1 MMQVI
6 IHAEEIIIISEEKKK
21 NSEKERG
28 EKGGRVE
35 KKMFSQQFHMCHSKD
50 LVSGALTPSI
60 T

>member
-1 MMQVI
+1 MLKK
-6 IHAEEIIIISEEKKK
+6 SEEKK
-21 NSEKERG
+21 NSGEERG

-50 LVSGALTPSI
+50 LISRALTPSI

>member
-1 MMQVI
+1 MMQEI

-35 KKMFSQQFHMCHSKD
+35 KKMFSQQFICATQRTSYQ
-50 LVSGALTPSI
+50 GP
-60 T
+60 